1 MRMEYVKQNK
11 FYQADRIND
20 HVLRISGMG
29 GEKAYLIEG
38 SDRALLFDGS
48 NTVYTAARRAENYMP
63 LYGGECDIVYSKDR
77 IFGKKGKAVLPGEP
91 YIDG

>member
-1 MRMEYVKQNK
+1 MLTNM
-11 FYQADRIND
+11 
-20 HVLRISGMG
+20 ISPVTL
-29 GEKAYLIEG
+29 EI
-38 SDRALLFDGS
+38 LLPTFG
-48 NTVYTAARRAENYMP
+48 TPRRAENYMP

>member
-1 MRMEYVKQNK
+1 MEYVKQNK

-29 GEKAYLIEG
+29 GE
-38 SDRALLFDGS
+38 
-48 NTVYTAARRAENYMP
+48 
-63 LYGGECDIVYSKDR
+63 CDIVYSKDR
-77 IFGKKGKAVLPGEP
+77 IFGKKGKAVLPGEL